1 MRTDGKRSKFC
12 GLIMVI
18 MLFTTD
24 QSFAKSPV
32 HLILNRYQISG
43 GVDLFTVREKYRKN
57 CFEKSPQAAWIDT
70 TQIGYAKGKLG
81 IWFIK
86 NINLRSALGPFRY
99 AVNQKNTRVLI
110 LPKECKHYCL
120 VFEDQFDTFN
130 PAIWQIGQPWGR
142 VHPQFPHQFYGDGQV
157 YTSMGILHLLIEAK
171 SEAVKLSALQNGD
184 RESLEMAAANLN
196 KQFPKLMDIRPI
208 DTSVTA
214 IIFDDTSLFEKDLS
228 DIRIQKHHASDIS
241 NRVKSAVFLSS
252 LTKKDS
258 ISLGEMAVIVPY
270 SVGLV
275 NTFHSQNFTYGY
287 FAARSKNPSGSAT
300 WTAWWLSGNK
310 NWPPEIDIFE
320 MYGGKKGRGIHT
332 QTMTIH
338 TGKIENHNKGMVVK
352 KLRLPRNTDT
362 IFHIYAC
369 LWTPKKIDF
378 YTDGIKVK
386 TIRLNHWMAQ
396 FYQEPMYLILNN
408 GIESAYIHN
417 LQDRGNPSSDFQI
430 DWIQVFQSP
439 VGSASPAPK

>member
-1 MRTDGKRSKFC
+1 
-12 GLIMVI
+12 

-24 QSFAKSPV
+24 QSFAKSPEY
-32 HLILNRYQISG
+32 LILNKYQIFA
-43 GVDLFTVREKYRKN
+43 GVDLFTVRKN
-57 CFEKSPQAAWIDT
+57 YSKDCFEKSPKMAWTDT

-81 IWFIK
+81 MWFIK
-86 NINLRSALGPFRY
+86 NINFRSALGSFRY
-99 AVNQKNTRVLI
+99 AVNQKNTGVLS

-130 PAIWQIGQPWGR
+130 TAIWQIGQPWGR
-142 VHPQFPHQFYGDGQV
+142 LHPQFPHQFYGDGQV
-157 YTSMGILHLLIEAK
+157 YASMGILHLLMEAK
-171 SEAVKLSALQNGD
+171 SEAVKLSAMQNVD
-184 RESLEMAAANLN
+184 RQRIEIAAANLN
-196 KQFPKLMDIRPI
+196 KQFPKLMDIRQIQLQYRPI
-208 DTSVTA
+208 DTSVSA
-214 IIFDDTSLFEKDLS
+214 IIKDDTSLFEKDLS
-228 DIRIQKHHASDIS
+228 NIRIQKYYVPDTSMREENSVVLS
-241 NRVKSAVFLSS
+241 NLPQ
-252 LTKKDS
+252 KDS
-258 ISLGEMAVIVPY
+258 GSLGEMAVIVPY

-300 WTAWWLSGNK
+300 WPAWWLSGKK

-338 TGKIENHNKGMVVK
+338 TGKIENQNKGMVIK

-362 IFHIYAC
+362 TFHIYAC

-408 GIESAYIHN
+408 GIESAYISN
-417 LQDRGNPSSDFQI
+417 LQDHGNPSSDFQI
-430 DWIQVFQSP
+430 DWIQVFQPP
-439 VGSASPAPK
+439 VGSANSAPK